1 MGYRSPLGQGYPDKI
16 KTLSSL
22 IWTDETDD
30 GPDIPVLGYLPGQ
43 GPRCLQRRRTE
54 ENRFDFVQLNPG
66 LDPRLA
72 RKPSSITKVKILFC
86 SIPI

>member
-1 MGYRSPLGQGYPDKI
+1 MYIQAFVDPKL
-16 KTLSSL
+16 
-22 IWTDETDD
+22 
-30 GPDIPVLGYLPGQ
+30 LGYLPGQ
-43 GPRCLQRRRTE
+43 GPTYGRVLHRRTE

-86 SIPI
+86 SIQV